1 MLLLALP
8 IWILGNLQTFS
19 PNLSD
24 QCSQWFASAFGSQFV
39 VNSMIIPALTVIY
52 AVVALGRYSR
62 LLEHDADL
70 SVYDDGQAEVF
81 CSTIDRLSYLS
92 NDRRERRTWLHPSTV
107 SRIHLLQRAILDPTV
122 AAPFRGRVNRFN
134 FALLAA
140 WILTPVLLLVF

>member
-1 MLLLALP
+1 
-8 IWILGNLQTFS
+8 
-19 PNLSD
+19 
-24 QCSQWFASAFGSQFV
+24 
-39 VNSMIIPALTVIY
+39 MIIPALTVIY

-122 AAPFRGRVNRFN
+122 AARFRGRVNRFN